1 MGGVDV
7 ATHSSSIQEF
17 LNIRW
22 APEIEWL
29 TNQLVTQ
36 QEVGYREGIYSG
48 KGYRS
53 QAGHLRRLSWVPR
66 CSASGSFKEELIFLS
81 CCQLLLACSDALTL

>member
-7 ATHSSSIQEF
+7 ATHYSSSIQEF

-29 TNQLVTQ
+29 TNQFVTQ

-48 KGYRS
+48 KGY
-53 QAGHLRRLSWVPR
+53 
-66 CSASGSFKEELIFLS
+66 
-81 CCQLLLACSDALTL
+81 